1 MAKEKQEKEF
11 ETGIKAEASIDV
23 AVEQKE
29 KNTVSE
35 TTQTLSASNPV
46 SYTHLTLPTMDSV

>member
-23 AVEQKE
+23 AVKLKE
-29 KNTVSE
+29 KSMVSE
-35 TTQTLSASNPV
+35 TKQT
-46 SYTHLTLPTMDSV
+46 